1 MADTPKPS
9 FSPEVLTRSV
19 WDAVKDIPGVHE
31 LYRNP
36 LQSLG
41 ERVHIE
47 RYGPVRL
54 EEDDDGRLLE
64 IHLVATPDAH
74 LPTLGDAVGRA
85 SLDVPRPHD
94 RDADRA
100 RHGLRRRRRPGA
112 RRRVRTPA
120 RS

>member
-19 WDAVKDIPGVHE
+19 WDAVKDIPGVCE

-41 ERVHIE
+41 KRVHIE

-54 EEDDDGRLLE
+54 DEDDDGYLLE
-64 IHLVATPDAH
+64 VHIVATPDAH
-74 LPTLGDAVGRA
+74 LPTLADAVGRA
-85 SLDVPRPHD
+85 SLTYL
-94 RDADRA
+94 A
-100 RHGLRRRRRPGA
+100 RMAGTPIE
-112 RRRVRTPA
+112 RVRVYIDDVALAPDDE
-120 RS
+120 

>member
-1 MADTPKPS
+1 VTVADTPKPS

-36 LQSLG
+36 LQTLG

-54 EEDDDGRLLE
+54 DEDDDGPLLE
-64 IHLVATPDAH
+64 IHLVAAPDAH
-74 LPTLGDAVGRA
+74 LPTLGDDVARA
-85 SLDVPRPHD
+85 ASTYLARMTGTPIERVTVFVDDVALT
-94 RDADRA
+94 ADDE
-100 RHGLRRRRRPGA
+100 
-112 RRRVRTPA
+112 
-120 RS
+120 

>member
-36 LQSLG
+36 LQTIG

-47 RYGPVRL
+47 RYGPVRM
-54 EEDDDGRLLE
+54 EEDDEGCLLE

-74 LPTLGDAVGRA
+74 LPTLADAVGRA
-85 SLDVPRPHD
+85 SLTYLARMAGTPIERVKVCVDDVALASD
-94 RDADRA
+94 EE
-100 RHGLRRRRRPGA
+100 
-112 RRRVRTPA
+112 
-120 RS
+120 

>member
-1 MADTPKPS
+1 VADTPKPS

-41 ERVHIE
+41 ERVHME

-54 EEDDDGRLLE
+54 EEEDDGLLLE
-64 IHLVATPDAH
+64 IHLVAAPDTH

-85 SLDVPRPHD
+85 SLTYLARTIGTPIERVAVFVDDVALASD
-94 RDADRA
+94 DE
-100 RHGLRRRRRPGA
+100 
-112 RRRVRTPA
+112 
-120 RS
+120 

>member
-1 MADTPKPS
+1 VTVADTPKPS

-36 LQSLG
+36 LQTLG

-54 EEDDDGRLLE
+54 EEDDDGCLLE

-85 SLDVPRPHD
+85 SLTYLARMTGTPIERVTVYVDDVALASGD
-94 RDADRA
+94 E
-100 RHGLRRRRRPGA
+100 
-112 RRRVRTPA
+112 
-120 RS
+120 

>member
-1 MADTPKPS
+1 VTVADTPKPS

-19 WDAVKDIPGVHE
+19 WDAVKDVPGVHE

-41 ERVHIE
+41 KRVHME

-54 EEDDDGRLLE
+54 EDDDDGCLLE

-85 SLDVPRPHD
+85 SLTYLARMTGTPIERVLVYVDDVALASD
-94 RDADRA
+94 DE
-100 RHGLRRRRRPGA
+100 
-112 RRRVRTPA
+112 
-120 RS
+120 